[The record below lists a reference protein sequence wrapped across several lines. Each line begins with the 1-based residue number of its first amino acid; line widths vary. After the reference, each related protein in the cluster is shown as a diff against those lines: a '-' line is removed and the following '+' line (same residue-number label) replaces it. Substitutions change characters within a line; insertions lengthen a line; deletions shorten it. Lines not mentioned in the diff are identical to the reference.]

1 MTEAVIYIAW
11 DETGEYAA
19 DIDEDEAIDRLDG
32 NCKRVLSLT
41 VNLPEPRRIKMRLD
55 VHDDESTPSLRSV
68 K

>member
-11 DETGEYAA
+11 DETSEYAA

-32 NCKRVLSLT
+32 NYKRVLSLK
-41 VNLPEPRRIKMRLD
+41 VNLPEPRRVQMRLD
-55 VHDDESTPSLRSV
+55 VHDDESASSIRSV

>member
-41 VNLPEPRRIKMRLD
+41 VNLP
-55 VHDDESTPSLRSV
+55 
-68 K
+68 

>member
-32 NCKRVLSLT
+32 NSKRVLSLT
-41 VNLPEPRRIKMRLD
+41 VNLPEPRRVKMRLD